1 MFSLMSNVAFD
12 LEVVTFLLSRFLL
25 SIYSSVSRN
34 YVDPFYPILYYSSS
48 EFSFIFLP
56 SLKYFKAFSFF
67 SSNDTYDL
75 KFWLNYSIDIW
86 GL

>member
-1 MFSLMSNVAFD
+1 MFSFMSNVAFD

-34 YVDPFYPILYYSSS
+34 YVDPFFPILFYSSS
-48 EFSFIFLP
+48 EFSFKFFP

-67 SSNDTYDL
+67 YSNDTCDL
-75 KFWLNYSIDIW
+75 KF
-86 GL
+86 